1 MSRFGLLLLLP
12 LLLLTA
18 CAGSLAGDSVPEEA
32 RTERLEIT
40 GRIVWVPLEGGFF
53 GLVGDDGRQF
63 EPLNLPEAFRRD
75 GLPVLVTGR
84 PAPPAVSFRMWGR
97 RLTIDAIRR
106 Q

>member
-1 MSRFGLLLLLP
+1 MSRFGLLLLLQ

-18 CAGSLAGDSVPEEA
+18 CAGSWAENSGPDEA
-32 RTERLEIT
+32 RSERREIT

-63 EPLNLPEAFRRD
+63 EPLNLPEAFRKD

-84 PAPPAVSFRMWGR
+84 LAPPAVSFRMWGQ